1 MTTEMD
7 VLDSAPA
14 EVTLSSGRK
23 VRVERLRTRQTM
35 RLMKILTRGAGDALG
50 TIDFSAGAEEAGPA
64 LLAAVIFS
72 IPEAED
78 ETIDFV
84 RSMISPADL
93 ITDPRSKPE
102 REVNES
108 LQASLDDEFD
118 NPDLDDLVTVLE
130 KVIAVEAPHLV
141 ALGKRLA
148 ALLKVARQTT
158 APEEK
163 ATKKR
168 SGSSRSGSRASTPTA
183 S

>member
-7 VLDSAPA
+7 VLDPA
-14 EVTLSSGRK
+14 ASVVTLSDGRN

-50 TIDFSAGAEEAGPA
+50 TIDFSAGADEAGPA

-93 ITDPRSKPE
+93 ITDPHSKPE
-102 REVNES
+102 REVNAG
-108 LQASLDDEFD
+108 LHAALDAAFD

-130 KVIAVEAPHLV
+130 RVIEVETPHLV

-148 ALLKVARQTT
+148 ALLKVARQTAPQET
-158 APEEK
+158 AP
-163 ATKKR
+163 KKR